1 MNFPTT
7 LAFAGYQHERVRNYL
22 FPGDELEAAAVLLC
36 SRSAP
41 PMVRLLVRDFILI
54 PYDACRVRQRDAITW
69 PGSYIEEAI
78 DRAEAENLTLVL
90 IHSHPGG
97 LFAFSVVDDKSDE
110 VVVPGLMQSH
120 GDFHCTA
127 IMTPDGAVRAR
138 SYTNDLVPRPIDL
151 VTVAGHDLLFWWDQD
166 ANAGV
171 PSGRPM
177 AFTSAM
183 NSELRRLTAMV
194 VGVSGT
200 GSVAAEQLSRLGFGH
215 VKLVDFDITEL
226 KNLNRILNS
235 TLHDVE
241 AERLKVEMFAHA
253 VIGYRGEGVAESI
266 PLSILSREA
275 VIAAGQCD
283 VLFCCVDSLEARQI
297 VDLIAA
303 SYLVP
308 LFDVGVVIPVRNTNG
323 TLAIGDVCGRIDYV
337 QPGRSTLQDRGVFS
351 PESLRTE
358 YLRRNDPEAYH
369 QELEAG
375 YIKGIIDEAPAVIS
389 LNMRAAAACV
399 NEFIARAYP
408 FRHETNSF
416 YARTLFSLAACEE
429 EYKPESAF
437 TPSNNASILGRGSL
451 EPLLGLPFLAMPR

>member
-7 LAFAGYQHERVRNYL
+7 LAFAGRQHERVRNHL
-22 FPGDELEAAAVLLC
+22 FPGDALEAAAVLLC

-41 PMVRLLVRDFILI
+41 PRLRLMVRDFILI
-54 PYDACRVRQRDAITW
+54 PYDACRIRQRDAITW

-97 LFAFSVVDDKSDE
+97 LFAFSVADDKSDQ

-127 IMTPDGAVRAR
+127 IMTPDGAIRAR
-138 SYTNDLVPRPIDL
+138 LYANDMVPRPIDL
-151 VTVAGHDLLFWWDQD
+151 VTVAGHDLLYWWDQD
-166 ANAGV
+166 ANAGIPV
-171 PSGRPM
+171 GRPM

-183 NSELRRLTAMV
+183 SIDLSRLTAMV

-200 GSVAAEQLSRLGFGH
+200 GSVAAEQASRLGFGR
-215 VKLVDFDITEL
+215 VKLVDFDVTEL

-235 TLHDVE
+235 TLQD
-241 AERLKVEMFAHA
+241 AQAKRLKAEMFAQA
-253 VIGYRGEGVAESI
+253 VVEYRDEGVAESI
-266 PLSILSREA
+266 PLSILTREA

-303 SYLVP
+303 TYLVP

-337 QPGRSTLQDRGVFS
+337 QPGRSTLQDRGVYS
-351 PESLRTE
+351 PESLRAE
-358 YLRRNDPEAYH
+358 YLRRNAPEAYQ
-369 QELEAG
+369 QEMEAG
-375 YIKGIIDEAPAVIS
+375 YIKGIVDEAPAVIS

-408 FRHETNSF
+408 FRHEANNF
-416 YARTLFSLAACEE
+416 YARTMFSLAACEE
-429 EYKPESAF
+429 EYTPEIAF
-437 TPSNNASILGRGSL
+437 TASNNLPILGRGSL
-451 EPLLGLPFLAMPR
+451 EPLLGLPFLAPPR

>member
-1 MNFPTT
+1 M
-7 LAFAGYQHERVRNYL
+7 
-22 FPGDELEAAAVLLC
+22 
-36 SRSAP
+36 
-41 PMVRLLVRDFILI
+41 VRDFILI
-54 PYDACRVRQRDAITW
+54 PYDACRIRLRDAITW

-97 LFAFSVVDDKSDE
+97 LFTFSVADDKSDQI
-110 VVVPGLMQSH
+110 VVPGLIQSH
-120 GDFHCTA
+120 GDLHCTA

-138 SYTNDLVPRPIDL
+138 SYANDMVPQPIDL
-151 VTVAGHDLLFWWDQD
+151 VTVAGHDLLYWWDQD
-166 ANAGV
+166 VNAGIPV
-171 PSGRPM
+171 GRPM

-183 NSELRRLTAMV
+183 SIDLSRLTAMV

-200 GSVAAEQLSRLGFGH
+200 GSVAAEQASRLGFGR
-215 VKLVDFDITEL
+215 VKLVDFDVTEL

-235 TLHDVE
+235 TLHD
-241 AERLKVEMFAHA
+241 AQTERLKVEMFEHA
-253 VIGYRGEGVAESI
+253 VIGYRGEGVAEGI

-297 VDLIAA
+297 ADLIAA
-303 SYLVP
+303 AYLLP

-337 QPGRSTLQDRGVFS
+337 QPGRSTLQDRGVYS
-351 PESLRTE
+351 PESLRAE
-358 YLRRNDPEAYH
+358 YLRRNAPEAYY
-369 QELEAG
+369 QELDAG

-408 FRHETNSF
+408 YRHETNSI

-429 EYKPESAF
+429 EYTTESAF
-437 TPSNNASILGRGSL
+437 TSSNNSPILGRGSL
-451 EPLLGLPFLAMPR
+451 EPLLGLPFLAPPPLKTIK